1 MRSGLLGA
9 MPGDVPLQGGFDDVG
24 HLVAALLHECEGFV
38 PHGSDAD
45 GADGRLSSCG
55 SSCHAKNVTQKFGPS
70 SCAGLPAMSF
80 LYYKKAAQAGRT
92 EMTGYK
98 VKGTTGDVDTC
109 AFGHTGL
116 KKTVAL
122 AVLDADGNEGE
133 VIYLGTDCAARVMRT
148 SEAKVRNAAAAA
160 DGERAAKVVRAREIL
175 DTYAPVEDADA
186 RTKAGL
192 YFGRN
197 PHMRTLVSARDEIA
211 GMLAWAR
218 DVLGT

>member
-1 MRSGLLGA
+1 MNRLLLPVA
-9 MPGDVPLQGGFDDVG
+9 GDVSLQGGFEDVG
-24 HLVAALLHECEGFV
+24 HLVAALVHEREGFV
-38 PHGSDAD
+38 PNGSDAD
-45 GADGRLSSCG
+45 GADGCLSGRG
-55 SSCHAKNVTQKFGPS
+55 SPCHGKNVTQKFWLS
-70 SCAGLPAMSF
+70 TCASRLPVPF
-80 LYYKKAAQAGRT
+80 LYYKKAARAGRT

-133 VIYLGTDCAARVMRT
+133 VIYLGTDCAAKVMRT
-148 SEAKVRNAAAAA
+148 SETKVRNAATTA
-160 DGERAAKVVRAREIL
+160 DSERAAKVGRAREIIA
-175 DTYAPVEDADA
+175 TYGPVEHADA
-186 RTKAGL
+186 RTKADL

-211 GMLAWAR
+211 AMLANAR
-218 DVLGT
+218 AILAA